1 VIERRKFEMM
11 TRTSRVVTTAL
22 LAAAA
27 VAAVSG
33 DALAR
38 RGVHRAHFSKRRLP
52 ADFVRDDPS
61 QTTVN
66 LPPMRYYGGPKSP
79 MWRG

>member
-1 VIERRKFEMM
+1 MM
-11 TRTSRVVTTAL
+11 TRTSRIVTTAL
-22 LAAAA
+22 LVATAI
-27 VAAVSG
+27 AAVSS

-38 RGVHRAHFSKRRLP
+38 RGVHPAHFGGRHLP
-52 ADFVRDDPS
+52 NHFVRDDLP

-66 LPPMRYYGGPKSP
+66 LSPMRYHGGPKSP

>member
-1 VIERRKFEMM
+1 M
-11 TRTSRVVTTAL
+11 TTAL
-22 LAAAA
+22 LAATAI
-27 VAAVSG
+27 AAVSS
-33 DALAR
+33 DAVAR
-38 RGVHRAHFSKRRLP
+38 RGVHHRVHVSKRRLP
-52 ADFVRDDPS
+52 NQFVRDDPP

>member
-1 VIERRKFEMM
+1 MRKRRIA
-11 TRTSRVVTTAL
+11 SVTL
-22 LAAAA
+22 
-27 VAAVSG
+27 VAAIAVV
-33 DALAR
+33 ALSSEAFAR
-38 RGVHRAHFSKRRLP
+38 RGVHHAHRWHKHHYV
-52 ADFVRDDPS
+52 VRDDPP

>member
-1 VIERRKFEMM
+1 MM
-11 TRTSRVVTTAL
+11 TRTSRIVTTAL
-22 LAAAA
+22 LAATA
-27 VAAVSG
+27 VAAVSS

-38 RGVHRAHFSKRRLP
+38 RGAHHRAHVSKRRLFNQ
-52 ADFVRDDPS
+52 FVRDDPP

-66 LPPMRYYGGPKSP
+66 LPPMRYYGGPKCP

>member
-1 VIERRKFEMM
+1 MM
-11 TRTSRVVTTAL
+11 TRTSRIVTTAL
-22 LAAAA
+22 LAATAI
-27 VAAVSG
+27 AAVSS

-38 RGVHRAHFSKRRLP
+38 RGVHRAHLSKRHLP
-52 ADFVRDDPS
+52 AHFVRDDPP
-61 QTTVN
+61 QPTVN

>member
-1 VIERRKFEMM
+1 MM
-11 TRTSRVVTTAL
+11 IRTPRIVTSAL
-22 LAAAA
+22 LAATAI
-27 VAAVSG
+27 AAVSS

-38 RGVHRAHFSKRRLP
+38 RGVHHRARFGKRHLP
-52 ADFVRDDPS
+52 NHFVRDDPP